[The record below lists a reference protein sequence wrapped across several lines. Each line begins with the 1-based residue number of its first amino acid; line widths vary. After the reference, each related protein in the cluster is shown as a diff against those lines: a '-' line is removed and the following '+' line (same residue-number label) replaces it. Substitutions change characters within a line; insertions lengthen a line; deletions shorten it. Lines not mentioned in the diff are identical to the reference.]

1 MADNDSV
8 LKAAS
13 VWAGKPMAIATVVS
27 TWGSAPRPR
36 GSHMLVHA
44 DGRFEGSVSGGCVE
58 SDILATAADVIAGAP
73 FVVKRYGVEDAA
85 AWEVGLPCGGEIAVM
100 VQPVSAAGFD
110 PELFAALAE
119 ARDAGKAAVVTTDLD
134 TGASSLRPV
143 EGAAFVNRYDPP
155 RRLLIVGAVQ
165 IAQSLAGL
173 ARELGILTV
182 VIDPRARFLTEERFP
197 GVMLDD
203 RWPDEAVAASAPGP
217 STAVVTLSHDVKIDD
232 PAVDR
237 RASHRCRLCRG
248 AGIAPQPR
256 RPARTT
262 DRCRPRGVAD
272 RSHRWPGRA
281 GYRCRR
287 AGRDRAVDCRG
298 DDRRV
303 QCTERCKVP
312 RPGDATPGIGCRRVI
327 RAAETVLILL
337 AAGRSERFGTLD
349 KLTQDYLGKPL
360 AFHVVTA
367 LEDVPFRER
376 IVVQNGTE
384 LDFAA
389 RGYRIIHNDRPEI
402 GMSNS
407 VKLGIA
413 HAARHRRSGGA
424 DRIGGHATGHRD
436 AHPSSA
442 RYGRRAR
449 RGGGIERRGKAMARP
464 RYSAP
469 TAFPP
474 CWSYKGDA
482 GARDMI
488 AAGKHVIASE
498 HELLDIDRP
507 ADLDRLRAFA

>member
-13 VWAGKPMAIATVVS
+13 VWAGEPMAIATVVS

-100 VQPVSAAGFD
+100 VQPVSASGFD

-203 RWPDEAVAASAPGP
+203 RWPDEALAAFAPGP

-232 PAVDR
+232 PALIAALRTDAAYVGALGSR
-237 RASHRCRLCRG
+237 RS
-248 AGIAPQPR
+248 
-256 RPARTT
+256 
-262 DRCRPRGVAD
+262 
-272 RSHRWPGRA
+272 
-281 GYRCRR
+281 
-287 AGRDRAVDCRG
+287 
-298 DDRRV
+298 
-303 QCTERCKVP
+303 
-312 RPGDATPGIGCRRVI
+312 
-327 RAAETVLILL
+327 
-337 AAGRSERFGTLD
+337 
-349 KLTQDYLGKPL
+349 
-360 AFHVVTA
+360 
-367 LEDVPFRER
+367 
-376 IVVQNGTE
+376 
-384 LDFAA
+384 
-389 RGYRIIHNDRPEI
+389 
-402 GMSNS
+402 
-407 VKLGIA
+407 
-413 HAARHRRSGGA
+413 HAARRERLTAVGLEASQI
-424 DRIGGHATGHRD
+424 DRIDGPVGLD
-436 AHPSSA
+436 
-442 RYGRRAR
+442 
-449 RGGGIERRGKAMARP
+449 I
-464 RYSAP
+464 
-469 TAFPP
+469 
-474 CWSYKGDA
+474 
-482 GARDMI
+482 GAVGPAEIALSIAAAMI
-488 AAGKHVIASE
+488 AAFNAQSGAKSPAPEMLRQASV
-498 HELLDIDRP
+498 
-507 ADLDRLRAFA
+507 ADA